1 MFRLKK
7 DICLSCEMDHSE
19 HKIISYG
26 GLLPNL
32 KKIKEESN
40 DLNNKIEEFKKDIRV
55 IINKLNKL
63 IDASDIYFRIYQDII
78 IVMKIKKGIILYYKI
93 FVI

>member
-1 MFRLKK
+1 M
-7 DICLSCEMDHSE
+7 EHSE

-40 DLNNKIEEFKKDIRV
+40 DLNNKIEEFKKDIR
-55 IINKLNKL
+55 
-63 IDASDIYFRIYQDII
+63 
-78 IVMKIKKGIILYYKI
+78 IK
-93 FVI
+93 

>member
-40 DLNNKIEEFKKDIRV
+40 ELNNKI
-55 IINKLNKL
+55 
-63 IDASDIYFRIYQDII
+63 
-78 IVMKIKKGIILYYKI
+78 
-93 FVI
+93 